1 MVVIIV
7 CFMTNI
13 HSTIQ
18 LTNILDEGKRDE
30 IEAVMNNLDDDEH
43 KMLRLMEDDHI
54 SIFYSIDL

>member
-1 MVVIIV
+1 
-7 CFMTNI
+7 
-13 HSTIQ
+13 
-18 LTNILDEGKRDE
+18 LDEGKRDE